1 MGPSQDTHIFEQDA
15 MKRASSI
22 AALSA
27 LAILAAACSK
37 DDVTITPP
45 KDDGAPRIV
54 MFNVDAEP
62 ALSAPGGVVL
72 KSWTGMN
79 KGRPIAIVRITT
91 NFFAAHRAQCTK
103 DSVNLQPGGD
113 YLICPVDGTR
123 YRTESG
129 TVATQPPS
137 GGATELRHVAV
148 LFDTT
153 SRSITISE

>member
-1 MGPSQDTHIFEQDA
+1 
-15 MKRASSI
+15 MKRTSSWVVV
-22 AALSA
+22 AAILTA
-27 LAILAAACSK
+27 LAAACSNK
-37 DDVTITPP
+37 DDVVITPP
-45 KDDGAPRIV
+45 KDDGAPKIV

-62 ALSAPGGVVL
+62 ALNAPGGVVL

-103 DSVNLQPGGD
+103 DSVNLQLNSD
-113 YLICPVDGTR
+113 YLVCPVDGTR